1 MGDSD
6 HPKRSAPAPLVAS
19 SGSGGGQDASDRRGA
34 WTLAALLQWTQT
46 KFQSAGISNARLDAE
61 HLLAFAIGCSRM
73 TLYVE
78 HDRPVDD
85 AQRARFR
92 ELVKRRLA
100 REPVAYIE
108 GKRGFHALDLELAVD
123 RRVLVPRPET
133 EHLVDW
139 VLEDLAAVPVDASA
153 SVVDVGTGS
162 GAIAL
167 AIKHRRGDLHVTAVD
182 VSTDA
187 LDVARANAQ
196 RLAIDVAFVHSD
208 LLASVSPPAGG
219 WRAVAANLPYIATAE
234 LATLEPE
241 VSVHE
246 PRLALDGGT
255 DGLDLIRPLLEQVA
269 KPGVLADGG
278 AVYLEV
284 GYDQAARVAD
294 LVRAHGLVAD
304 VRADHSRVPRVVRG
318 RREHEAARA

>member
-1 MGDSD
+1 MGD
-6 HPKRSAPAPLVAS
+6 PKQPSAAAPLPAPGPLGDS
-19 SGSGGGQDASDRRGA
+19 SGSGGGQESSERRGA
-34 WTLAALLQWTQT
+34 WTLGALLQWTQT

-92 ELVKRRLA
+92 ELVKRRLT

-139 VLEDLAAVPVDASA
+139 MLEDLVDASGA
-153 SVVDVGTGS
+153 VIDVGTGS

-167 AIKHRRGDLHVTAVD
+167 AIKHRRPDLDVTAVD

-187 LDVARANAQ
+187 LDVARANAE
-196 RLAIDVAFVHSD
+196 RLALAVGLARSD
-208 LLASVSPPAGG
+208 LLTDVSPPAGG
-219 WRAVAANLPYIATAE
+219 WRAIAANLPYIATAE

-246 PRLALDGGT
+246 PRLALDGGA
-255 DGLDLIRPLLEQVA
+255 DGLDLIRRLIAQIVQ
-269 KPGVLADGG
+269 PGVLAPGG

-294 LVRAHGLVAD
+294 LLRAHGLAAD

-318 RREHEAARA
+318 RVG

>member
-19 SGSGGGQDASDRRGA
+19 SGTGGGQDASDRRGP
-34 WTLAALLQWTQT
+34 WTLAALWQWTQT

-139 VLEDLAAVPVDASA
+139 VLEDLTDATGAVIDI
-153 SVVDVGTGS
+153 GTGS

-167 AIKHRRGDLHVTAVD
+167 AIKHRRPDLHVTAVD
-182 VSTDA
+182 VSSDA
-187 LDVARANAQ
+187 LDVARANAE
-196 RLAIDVAFVHSD
+196 RLALDVDFARSD
-208 LLASVSPPAGG
+208 LLADVVPPAGG
-219 WRAVAANLPYIATAE
+219 WRAIAANLPYIATAE

-246 PRLALDGGT
+246 PRLALDGGV
-255 DGLDLIRPLLEQVA
+255 DGLDPIRRTIEQVIV
-269 KPGVLADGG
+269 PGVLAEGG
-278 AVYLEV
+278 ALYLEV

-294 LVRAHGLVAD
+294 LLRSRGLIAD

-318 RREHEAARA
+318 RTPHDGRLG

>member
-1 MGDSD
+1 MHGSSS
-6 HPKRSAPAPLVAS
+6 HAPGPPGSA
-19 SGSGGGQDASDRRGA
+19 SGSGSEPGASERRGP
-34 WTLAALLQWTQT
+34 WTLGELLRWTQAR
-46 KFQSAGISNARLDAE
+46 FASAGLAQPRQDAE
-61 HLLAFAIGCSRM
+61 HLLAHAIGCSRV

-123 RRVLVPRPET
+123 PRVLVPRPET

-139 VLEDLAAVPVDASA
+139 LLEDLSPSA
-153 SVVDVGTGS
+153 RTVLDVGTGS

-167 AIKHRRGDLHVTAVD
+167 AIKHRRSDLDVTAVD
-182 VSTDA
+182 VSHDA
-187 LDVARANAQ
+187 LDVARANAE
-196 RLAIDVAFVHSD
+196 RLGLPIELLRSD
-208 LLASVSPPAGG
+208 LLADVRPPEGG
-219 WRAVAANLPYIATAE
+219 FSAIAANLPYVATAE

-246 PRLALDGGT
+246 PRIALDGGV
-255 DGLDLIRPLLEQVA
+255 DGLDVIRRLLAQVA
-269 KPGVLADGG
+269 NATVGTVQVAAPGVLAEDG
-278 AVYLEV
+278 AIYLEV
-284 GYDQAARVAD
+284 GYDQAARVAE
-294 LVRAHGLVAD
+294 LVHAHGLLAD
-304 VRADHSRVPRVVRG
+304 VRADHARVPRIVRG
-318 RREHEAARA
+318 RLR

>member
-1 MGDSD
+1 
-6 HPKRSAPAPLVAS
+6 
-19 SGSGGGQDASDRRGA
+19 
-34 WTLAALLQWTQT
+34 LQWTQT

-92 ELVKRRLA
+92 ELVKRRLT

-139 VLEDLAAVPVDASA
+139 MLEDLVDASGA
-153 SVVDVGTGS
+153 VIDVGTGS

-167 AIKHRRGDLHVTAVD
+167 AIKHRRRDLDVTAVD

-187 LDVARANAQ
+187 LDVARANAE
-196 RLAIDVAFVHSD
+196 RLALDVGLVRSD
-208 LLASVSPPAGG
+208 LLADVSPPAGG
-219 WRAVAANLPYIATAE
+219 WRAIAANLPYIATAE

-246 PRLALDGGT
+246 PRLALDGGA
-255 DGLDLIRPLLEQVA
+255 DGLDLIRRLIAQIVQ
-269 KPGVLADGG
+269 PGVLAPGG

-294 LVRAHGLVAD
+294 LLRAHGLAAD

-318 RREHEAARA
+318 RVG